1 MSARVA
7 VACFLVGLLLLGAP
21 GMAEAQTS
29 ELERIDEL
37 AREGRTNEARAAIL
51 AWWEEEYGGAGRDL
65 QQRALWLRARL
76 TIDPEQAMRDY
87 QRLVVL
93 YPAGT
98 FTDQALFRL
107 AQAAHALGDGAQAR
121 AHVEALARD
130 HAGSPVR
137 RAAEAWLR
145 EAGEAVPPASTGR
158 SATGSVAS
166 GGAGSAGVGVP
177 AGGAESGRS
186 ADAEVPAEVPTG
198 VFSVQLGAFGE
209 EPRARSVFDEAREAG
224 FEARLVRVEGSPL
237 LHVRV
242 GSYDERGSAQ
252 AMFERLARQGLQAA
266 VVRDERAE
274 RPVSR

>member
-1 MSARVA
+1 MSARVV
-7 VACFLVGLLLLGAP
+7 VACILVGLLLVGAP
-21 GMAEAQTS
+21 ATAGAQTS
-29 ELERIDEL
+29 DLERIDEL
-37 AREGRTNEARAAIL
+37 AREGRTNEARAALL
-51 AWWEEEYGGAGRDL
+51 AWWEGGYDGVGRDL

-107 AQAAHALGDGAQAR
+107 AQASHALGDGAQAR
-121 AHVEALARD
+121 AHVEALTRD
-130 HAGSPVR
+130 HPASPVR

-145 EAGEAVPPASTGR
+145 DAGDAVPPASTAR
-158 SATGSVAS
+158 SVRGVV
-166 GGAGSAGVGVP
+166 AGVPTGE
-177 AGGAESGRS
+177 GSGR
-186 ADAEVPAEVPTG
+186 ADDAGATAEGPEG

-209 EPRARSVFDEAREAG
+209 EPRARSVFDDAREAG
-224 FEARLVRVEGSPL
+224 FHARLVHVEGSPL

-242 GSYDERGSAQ
+242 GSFDERESAQ
-252 AMFERLARQGLQAA
+252 AMFEQLARQGLHSA
-266 VVRDERAE
+266 VVRDPRAE

>member
-7 VACFLVGLLLLGAP
+7 VACLLVGLLLVGAP
-21 GMAEAQTS
+21 SGAGAQTS
-29 ELERIDEL
+29 ELERVDRL
-37 AREGRTNEARAAIL
+37 AREGRANEARAALL
-51 AWWEEEYGGAGRDL
+51 AWWEDGYDGVGRDL

-76 TIDPEQAMRDY
+76 TVDPEQAMRDY

-130 HAGSPVR
+130 HPGSPVR
-137 RAAEAWLR
+137 RAAETWLR
-145 EAGEAVPPASTGR
+145 EAGEATPPTTTER
-158 SATGSVAS
+158 SA
-166 GGAGSAGVGVP
+166 AGVVVGEAPGEAGAGVP
-177 AGGAESGRS
+177 AGMPSRR
-186 ADAEVPAEVPTG
+186 ADDATAPAGTPGG

-242 GSYDERGSAQ
+242 GSFAERESAQ

>member
-1 MSARVA
+1 VRGRVA
-7 VACFLVGLLLLGAP
+7 VACLLVAGLLLVGAP
-21 GMAEAQTS
+21 GVAEAQTVD
-29 ELERIDEL
+29 LEQIDRL
-37 AREGRTNEARAAIL
+37 TREGRTNEARAALL
-51 AWWEEEYGGAGRDL
+51 AWWDDGYDGVGRDL

-76 TIDPEQAMRDY
+76 TVDPERAMREY

-107 AQAAHALGDGAQAR
+107 AHAAHALGDGSQAR
-121 AHVEALARD
+121 AHVEVLARD
-130 HAGSPVR
+130 HPGSPVR
-137 RAAEAWLR
+137 RVAEAWLR
-145 EAGEAVPPASTGR
+145 EAGEAVPPAASTGR
-158 SATGSVAS
+158 PDTDVATVQT
-166 GGAGSAGVGVP
+166 P
-177 AGGAESGRS
+177 AGGPGETAGPSRAS
-186 ADAEVPAEVPTG
+186 AA

-242 GSYDERGSAQ
+242 GSFEERTAAQ
-252 AMFERLARQGLQAA
+252 GMFERLAREGLQAA
-266 VVRDERAE
+266 VVRDERTE

>member
-1 MSARVA
+1 MSARMVLGCLLA
-7 VACFLVGLLLLGAP
+7 GLLVVSVPGAA
-21 GMAEAQTS
+21 GAQTS
-29 ELERIDEL
+29 ELERIDQL
-37 AREGRTNEARAAIL
+37 AREGRANEARAQLL
-51 AWWEEEYGGAGRDL
+51 AWWDDGYEEVGRDL

-76 TIDPEQAMRDY
+76 TVDPDQAMRDY

-107 AQAAHALGDGAQAR
+107 AQAAHALGDGRQAR

-130 HAGSPVR
+130 HPGSPVR
-137 RAAEAWLR
+137 RAAEAWLS
-145 EAGEAVPPASTGR
+145 EAGEAVPPVAPER
-158 SATGSVAS
+158 SEAAVRAD
-166 GGAGSAGVGVP
+166 AAAVP
-177 AGGAESGRS
+177 AAG
-186 ADAEVPAEVPTG
+186 PAG

-209 EPRARSVFDEAREAG
+209 EPRARSVFDDAREAG
-224 FEARLVRVEGSPL
+224 FEPRLVRVEGSPL

-242 GSYDERGSAQ
+242 GSFSERESAQ
-252 AMFERLARQGLQAA
+252 TMFERLARQGLQSA

>member
-1 MSARVA
+1 MSARLA
-7 VACFLVGLLLLGAP
+7 VTCFLVGLLLMGAP
-21 GMAEAQTS
+21 AMAGAQTS

-37 AREGRTNEARAAIL
+37 AREGRTNEARSALL
-51 AWWEEEYGGAGRDL
+51 AWWEGGYDGVGRDL

-76 TIDPEQAMRDY
+76 TMDPEQAMRDY

-130 HAGSPVR
+130 HPGSTVR

-145 EAGEAVPPASTGR
+145 DAGDAVPPVSTGR
-158 SATGSVAS
+158 SVA
-166 GGAGSAGVGVP
+166 GEGPGRAEADVP
-177 AGGAESGRS
+177 AGAASGR
-186 ADAEVPAEVPTG
+186 ADDVGVTAEGPTG

-209 EPRARSVFDEAREAG
+209 EPRARSVFDDAREAG
-224 FEARLVRVEGSPL
+224 FQARLVRVEGSPL

-242 GSYDERGSAQ
+242 GSFDERESAQ
-252 AMFERLARQGLQAA
+252 AMFERLAREGLQAA
-266 VVRDERAE
+266 VVRDERTE

>member
-1 MSARVA
+1 MSARVVLGCLLA
-7 VACFLVGLLLLGAP
+7 GLLLVGAP
-21 GMAEAQTS
+21 GAAGAQTS
-29 ELERIDEL
+29 ELEQIDQL
-37 AREGRTNEARAAIL
+37 AREGRANEARAQLL
-51 AWWEEEYGGAGRDL
+51 AWWEDGYEGVGRDL

-76 TIDPEQAMRDY
+76 TVDPDQAMRDY

-107 AQAAHALGDGAQAR
+107 AQAAHALGDGRQAR

-130 HAGSPVR
+130 HPGSPVR
-137 RAAEAWLR
+137 RAAEAWLS
-145 EAGEAVPPASTGR
+145 EAGEAVPPVTPER
-158 SATGSVAS
+158 SEATVVAAEAQGDAG
-166 GGAGSAGVGVP
+166 GGATAGGASVRTDAAAVP
-177 AGGAESGRS
+177 AGG
-186 ADAEVPAEVPTG
+186 PAG

-209 EPRARSVFDEAREAG
+209 EPRARSVFDDAREAG

-242 GSYDERGSAQ
+242 GSFAERESAQ
-252 AMFERLARQGLQAA
+252 TMFERLARQGLQAA

>member
-7 VACFLVGLLLLGAP
+7 VACFLVGVLLVGAP
-21 GMAEAQTS
+21 GMAGAQTS
-29 ELERIDEL
+29 DLERIDEL
-37 AREGRTNEARAAIL
+37 AREGRTNEARSELL
-51 AWWEEEYGGAGRDL
+51 AWWEGGYGGVGRDL

-107 AQAAHALGDGAQAR
+107 AQAAHALGDEAQAR

-145 EAGEAVPPASTGR
+145 DAGEAVPPANTG
-158 SATGSVAS
+158 SATG

-177 AGGAESGRS
+177 AGGAESGRA
-186 ADAEVPAEVPTG
+186 ADAGVPAEGRTG
-198 VFSVQLGAFGE
+198 AFSVQLGAFGE

-242 GSYDERGSAQ
+242 GLYDERESAQ

>member
-1 MSARVA
+1 MSARMVLGCLLA
-7 VACFLVGLLLLGAP
+7 GLLVVSVPGAA
-21 GMAEAQTS
+21 GAQTS
-29 ELERIDEL
+29 ELERIDQL
-37 AREGRTNEARAAIL
+37 AREGRANEARAQLL
-51 AWWEEEYGGAGRDL
+51 AWWDDGYDGVGRDL

-76 TIDPEQAMRDY
+76 MVDPDQAMRDY

-93 YPAGT
+93 YPAGM

-130 HAGSPVR
+130 HPGSPVR

-145 EAGEAVPPASTGR
+145 EAGEATPPATPQRAETAVVDAGR
-158 SATGSVAS
+158 PGEAR
-166 GGAGSAGVGVP
+166 GAA
-177 AGGAESGRS
+177 R
-186 ADAEVPAEVPTG
+186 ADAAAVPAEGPAG

-209 EPRARSVFDEAREAG
+209 EPRARSVFDDARAAG

-242 GSYDERGSAQ
+242 GSFAERESAQ
-252 AMFERLARQGLQAA
+252 TMFERLAREGLQAA
-266 VVRDERAE
+266 VVRDERVE

>member
-1 MSARVA
+1 MSARV
-7 VACFLVGLLLLGAP
+7 VVTCFLVGLLLVGAP
-21 GMAEAQTS
+21 AAAGAQTS

-37 AREGRTNEARAAIL
+37 VREGRTNEARAALL
-51 AWWEEEYGGAGRDL
+51 AWWEGGYEGVDRDL

-121 AHVEALARD
+121 AHVEALTRD
-130 HAGSPVR
+130 HPGSPVR

-145 EAGEAVPPASTGR
+145 DAGDAVPPASTGQ
-158 SATGSVAS
+158 SAKGVVA
-166 GGAGSAGVGVP
+166 GEGAGSAGAGVP
-177 AGGAESGRS
+177 AGEAPGRAEAAGVT
-186 ADAEVPAEVPTG
+186 AEGPTG

-209 EPRARSVFDEAREAG
+209 EPRARSVFDDAREAG
-224 FEARLVRVEGSPL
+224 FEVRLVRVEGSPL
-237 LHVRV
+237 LHVRI
-242 GSYDERGSAQ
+242 GSFDERESAQ
-252 AMFERLARQGLQAA
+252 EMFERLARQGLHSA

-274 RPVSR
+274 RPVPR

>member
-1 MSARVA
+1 MRARVF
-7 VACFLVGLLLLGAP
+7 VAGTLVGLLLVGAP
-21 GMAEAQTS
+21 ASAGAQAS
-29 ELERIDEL
+29 DLERIDEL
-37 AREGRTNEARAAIL
+37 AREGRTNEARAALL
-51 AWWEEEYGGAGRDL
+51 AWWEGGYDGVGRDL

-107 AQAAHALGDGAQAR
+107 AQASHALGDGAQAR
-121 AHVEALARD
+121 AHVEALTRD
-130 HAGSPVR
+130 HPGSPVR

-145 EAGEAVPPASTGR
+145 DAGDAVPPAASTGGA
-158 SATGSVAS
+158 ATGVVA
-166 GGAGSAGVGVP
+166 GAGAGVP
-177 AGGAESGRS
+177 AGEGSGR
-186 ADAEVPAEVPTG
+186 ADDAGATTEGPEG

-209 EPRARSVFDEAREAG
+209 ESRARSVFDDAREAG
-224 FEARLVRVEGSPL
+224 FHARLVHVEGSPL

-242 GSYDERGSAQ
+242 GSFDERESAQ
-252 AMFERLARQGLQAA
+252 AMFEQLARQGLHAA
-266 VVRDERAE
+266 VVRDPRAE

>member
-1 MSARVA
+1 MNAPVA
-7 VACFLVGLLLLGAP
+7 VICWVIGLFLVGAP
-21 GMAEAQTS
+21 ATAGAQTS
-29 ELERIDEL
+29 EIERIDEL
-37 AREGRTNEARAAIL
+37 AREGRTNEARSALL
-51 AWWEEEYGGAGRDL
+51 AWWEGGYGAGDRDL

-76 TIDPEQAMRDY
+76 TMDPEQAMRDY

-93 YPAGT
+93 FPAGT

-107 AQAAHALGDGAQAR
+107 AQAAHALGDAAQAR

-130 HAGSPVR
+130 HPGSPVR

-145 EAGEAVPPASTGR
+145 DAGDAVAPVPAGR
-158 SATGSVAS
+158 SAAGGERGSP
-166 GGAGSAGVGVP
+166 GAGVP
-177 AGGAESGRS
+177 AGVGPGGAD
-186 ADAEVPAEVPTG
+186 DAGAATDGPAG

-209 EPRARSVFDEAREAG
+209 EPRARSVFDDAREAG

-242 GSYDERGSAQ
+242 GSYDERESAQ
-252 AMFERLARQGLQAA
+252 AMFERLARQGLHAA
-266 VVRDERAE
+266 VVRDQRAE

>member
-1 MSARVA
+1 MSARLA
-7 VACFLVGLLLLGAP
+7 VTCFLVGLLLVGAP
-21 GMAEAQTS
+21 ATAGAQTS

-37 AREGRTNEARAAIL
+37 AREGRTNEARSALL
-51 AWWEEEYGGAGRDL
+51 AWWDGGYDGVGRDL

-76 TIDPEQAMRDY
+76 TMDPEQAMRDY

-130 HAGSPVR
+130 HPGSPVR

-145 EAGEAVPPASTGR
+145 DAGDAVPPASTGR
-158 SATGSVAS
+158 SATGVVAS
-166 GGAGSAGVGVP
+166 ERAGSPGAGDPAGAGSGRADP
-177 AGGAESGRS
+177 AGAA
-186 ADAEVPAEVPTG
+186 ADGPTG

-209 EPRARSVFDEAREAG
+209 EPRALSVFDDAREAG
-224 FEARLVRVEGSPL
+224 FEVRLVRVEGSPL

-242 GSYDERGSAQ
+242 GSFDERESAQ
-252 AMFERLARQGLQAA
+252 AMFERLARQGLHAA
-266 VVRDERAE
+266 VVRDQRAE
-274 RPVSR
+274 RPISR